1 MHMGATEG
9 PDRRGRSRGSPM
21 ARRKARSQPT
31 AASAAPMSTGCSPN
45 DRQRGDWLARLGAS
59 GGGFDYEAGVD
70 ATLDGLAAHL
80 EKHVDLDRLI
90 AHAR

>member
-1 MHMGATEG
+1 MASPEG
-9 PDRRGRSRGSPM
+9 
-21 ARRKARSQPT
+21 
-31 AASAAPMSTGCSPN
+31 AASADGRVSGTYIHGLFSN
-45 DRQRGDWLARLGAS
+45 DRQRGNWLARLGAS